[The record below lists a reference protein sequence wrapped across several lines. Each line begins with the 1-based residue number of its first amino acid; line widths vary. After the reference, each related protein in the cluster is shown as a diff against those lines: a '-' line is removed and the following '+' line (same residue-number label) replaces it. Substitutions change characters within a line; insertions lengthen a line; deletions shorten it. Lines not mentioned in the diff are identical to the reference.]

1 MSVRIDRIL
10 VGDAPPLSGRFE
22 MEPASLNLVY
32 GKNEKGKTL
41 LVEAIL
47 KCLFRSAVRG
57 SLWSTREWEAHAE
70 VLVSGLSERP
80 VLMSPD
86 SEQKLE
92 DHWSNLSPSIP
103 GIAQRLM
110 VLKGADAGLSDEAG
124 GAGRVFV
131 RKVLSSEDLLE
142 KLAGRISSTLRN
154 ATVSD
159 GVIKAS
165 NRGEESRRREKL
177 EELRALDDL
186 LERIDTEGAGA
197 ELAGLESRLSE
208 VEDALRDQLM
218 ARRHLAW
225 KRTMEVDELRSRL
238 EELPDEQALG
248 EAAGLLS
255 SYSEKT
261 SDIRAKTERL
271 EKARKGSD
279 QLEWLHNAVEVYE
292 GGAAMPG
299 EKKSLITPL
308 SALAAFGVATT
319 VLVLA
324 GGGWLS
330 LIGLAGT
337 LASGAWLYLRSS
349 RSVSNALDVAE
360 IEKLGE
366 DFMRRFGRE
375 IGGLTDLQTLLE
387 EQRSNRDEAV
397 MLEGLMGED
406 SAKLRDL
413 AREIRSALGVDADD
427 PSAWSKRL
435 EELREERTELTGRLQ
450 KVRRSLDL
458 MRVSEEDL
466 LENDPGTSY
475 DGKREEKLEEEAE
488 KLQASIQKR
497 EQVLFERKARIMERT
512 GKESLANWEVLLGA
526 LREMRER
533 TAEEYRELHAEVVA
547 KIVLHQVLRELSE
560 SEDEQLRKELASEDM
575 SRILLG
581 MTGRYSGIAL
591 EQGCLVVF
599 DHSGRGFDLASVST
613 GAREQ
618 ILLAVRVGLLQRIM
632 GRGRSFL
639 ILDDA
644 FQHSDWERRRLLV
657 DAVVSL
663 VDDGW
668 QVFYLTMDDHLDRL
682 VSEAGGKLGDSFL
695 RVELT

>member
-41 LVEAIL
+41 LLEAVL
-47 KCLFRSAVRG
+47 KCLFRSSARE
-57 SLWSTREWEAHAE
+57 SLWSTREWEARAE

-92 DHWSNLSPSIP
+92 DHWSSLSPSIP

-110 VLKGADAGLSDEAG
+110 VLKGADAGLSEEAG
-124 GAGRVFV
+124 GAGRDFV
-131 RKVLSSEDLLE
+131 RSVLSSEDLLE
-142 KLAGRISSTLRN
+142 KLEERISSTLKN
-154 ATVSD
+154 ASISD
-159 GVIKAS
+159 GIVDAWD
-165 NRGEESRRREKL
+165 RGVEGRRRKKL

-197 ELAGLESRLSE
+197 ELAGLKSRLSE
-208 VEDALRDQLM
+208 VEDALREQLM

-225 KRTMEVDELRSRL
+225 KRTMEVDELKARL
-238 EELPDEQALG
+238 EGLPDEQALG
-248 EAAGLLS
+248 EAAGLLT
-255 SYSEKT
+255 SYSEKS
-261 SDIRAKTERL
+261 SDIRAKTARL
-271 EKARKGSD
+271 EKARRGSG
-279 QLEWLHNAVEVYE
+279 QLEWLHNAVDVYE

-299 EKKSLITPL
+299 ERSSLVTPL
-308 SALAAFGVATT
+308 SSLAVLGVATA
-319 VLVLA
+319 VLMLA
-324 GGGWLS
+324 GEGWLS
-330 LIGLAGT
+330 LVGLAGM
-337 LASGAWLYLRSS
+337 LASGVWLFLRSS
-349 RSVSNALDVAE
+349 RTVSNPLDVAE
-360 IEKLGE
+360 IERLGE
-366 DFMRRFGRE
+366 DFRRRFGRE
-375 IGGLTDLQTLLE
+375 MGGLTDLRTLLE
-387 EQRSNRDEAV
+387 QQKGRRDEAV
-397 MLEGLMGED
+397 MLEGLVDED
-406 SAKLRDL
+406 SGKLRDL
-413 AREIRSALGVDADD
+413 AREIRSTLEVDADD

-435 EELREERTELTGRLQ
+435 EELRKERSELTGRLQ
-450 KVRRSLDL
+450 KARRSLDL

-466 LENDPGTSY
+466 LESDPGTSY
-475 DGKREEKLEEEAE
+475 DEKREERLQEEAE
-488 KLQASIQKR
+488 ELQASIQKR
-497 EQVLFERKARIMERT
+497 EQALFERKARIMERT
-512 GKESLANWEVLLGA
+512 GEGSLANWEVLLGA

-547 KIVLHQVLRELSE
+547 KIILHQMLRELSE
-560 SEDEQLRKELASEDM
+560 SEDEQLRQELASKDM
-575 SRILLG
+575 SRTLLG
-581 MTGRYSGIAL
+581 MTGRYGSIAL
-591 EQGCLVVF
+591 EEGCLKVF

-632 GRGRSFL
+632 GRRRSFL

-663 VDDGW
+663 VNDGW
-668 QVFYLTMDDHLDRL
+668 QVFYLTMDDHLDGL
-682 VSEAGGKLGDSFL
+682 VSEAGGGLGDSFL

>member
-1 MSVRIDRIL
+1 
-10 VGDAPPLSGRFE
+10 
-22 MEPASLNLVY
+22 
-32 GKNEKGKTL
+32 
-41 LVEAIL
+41 
-47 KCLFRSAVRG
+47 
-57 SLWSTREWEAHAE
+57 
-70 VLVSGLSERP
+70 
-80 VLMSPD
+80 
-86 SEQKLE
+86 
-92 DHWSNLSPSIP
+92 
-103 GIAQRLM
+103 
-110 VLKGADAGLSDEAG
+110 
-124 GAGRVFV
+124 
-131 RKVLSSEDLLE
+131 
-142 KLAGRISSTLRN
+142 
-154 ATVSD
+154 
-159 GVIKAS
+159 
-165 NRGEESRRREKL
+165 
-177 EELRALDDL
+177 
-186 LERIDTEGAGA
+186 
-197 ELAGLESRLSE
+197 
-208 VEDALRDQLM
+208 
-218 ARRHLAW
+218 
-225 KRTMEVDELRSRL
+225 
-238 EELPDEQALG
+238 
-248 EAAGLLS
+248 LS